1 MPIKEK
7 SVDDSVNSDS
17 DEKQQAVAEDINVLD
32 KLGAESI
39 DEKRL
44 MRRVDWALIP
54 WLSFLYLLSFLD
66 RSSIGNAK
74 VPVTITIYL
83 PNNEK

>member
-7 SVDDSVNSDS
+7 SVDDSGNSDS
-17 DEKQQAVAEDINVLD
+17 DEKQQVVAEDINVLD

-74 VPVTITIYL
+74 VHVTITIYL